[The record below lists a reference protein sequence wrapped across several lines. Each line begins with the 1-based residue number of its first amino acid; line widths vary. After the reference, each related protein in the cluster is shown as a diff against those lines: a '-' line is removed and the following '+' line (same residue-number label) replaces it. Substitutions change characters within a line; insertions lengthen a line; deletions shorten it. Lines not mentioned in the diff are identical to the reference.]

1 METGVAHP
9 AAVVTDL
16 TCPPDIHLQSTV
28 SSALHC
34 LLPCFPS
41 PSHAPIPF
49 SLCLPTF
56 IPSFFFPNT
65 CSVPFS
71 VFLLY
76 AFSFTSFSL
85 CDSWALTAF
94 YFSFFFF
101 SATVRERP
109 GIGGLVKTNRRPCGS
124 PRVATRHN
132 KPPAPCRRGQM
143 VHRGQATAASEG
155 PNRTCRIGFHDN
167 QTATLAVVRCRV
179 TVDTLKYW
187 RIEPPGL
194 MCTRWNINSKS
205 MRGKLYFGWMA
216 NIDININKISKNVTV
231 DEKIE
236 YYASVQGELFAS
248 HTDLYK
254 SIKQV

>member
-28 SSALHC
+28 SSALHY
-34 LLPCFPS
+34 LPPCFPS
-41 PSHAPIPF
+41 PSHTPTPF
-49 SLCLPTF
+49 PLSLPTF

-65 CSVPFS
+65 CSIPFS

-94 YFSFFFF
+94 YFSFFF

-132 KPPAPCRRGQM
+132 KPPAPCRRRQM
-143 VHRGQATAASEG
+143 VHRGQATAASKG

-167 QTATLAVVRCRV
+167 QTATLAVVKCRV

-187 RIEPPGL
+187 RIEPPG
-194 MCTRWNINSKS
+194 
-205 MRGKLYFGWMA
+205 RGVWRVQDGISIAKARGGSSILVERQ
-216 NIDININKISKNVTV
+216 ILRNKEQNFFKMW
-231 DEKIE
+231 
-236 YYASVQGELFAS
+236 L
-248 HTDLYK
+248 
-254 SIKQV
+254 